1 MATKRSFLSFV
12 VVLLVLAGA
21 AVFARATPA
30 AATTASA
37 RTSVA
42 VRKSNYGQIL
52 FDGRGFVLY
61 SFTRDPRG
69 GRSRCYGGC
78 ATGWPPYILKGKLSA
93 GPGLQRS
100 LLGTTKRRDGK
111 LQVTFDGRPLYY
123 YVGDRN
129 AGDILCQNVNEFGGL
144 WLIVR
149 PGGKPVR

>member
-1 MATKRSFLSFV
+1 MRVQLV
-12 VVLLVLAGA
+12 VFIVLALA
-21 AVFARATPA
+21 ALAIPYVTA
-30 AATTASA
+30 ASSSAPRSELTAGPSA
-37 RTSVA
+37 FGR
-42 VRKSNYGQIL
+42 IL

>member
-1 MATKRSFLSFV
+1 MRRTL
-12 VVLLVLAGA
+12 LLVAVLAALVA
-21 AVFARATPA
+21 APA
-30 AATTASA
+30 AMSGADTAPTVQA
-37 RTSVA
+37 
-42 VRKSNYGQIL
+42 KSSRFGKVL